1 MRPLRPSEQ
10 PQPQPRV
17 PVHRWKPRRAGWRQG
32 QRVQQVQQGLPVQV
46 QERLQ
51 PPVPAQWPVQE
62 QERLQP
68 PVQEPAQEQEQG
80 PEPERLQPVRR
91 GPELGPG
98 RGQPP
103 ELGSGRPPEPRG
115 PVGVPQEQHWA
126 ARMQAG

>member
-1 MRPLRPSEQ
+1 
-10 PQPQPRV
+10 V
-17 PVHRWKPRRAGWRQG
+17 
-32 QRVQQVQQGLPVQV
+32 QRVQQGLPVQE

-68 PVQEPAQEQEQG
+68 PVQEPAQEQEPERLQ
-80 PEPERLQPVRR
+80 PAQEQEPERLQPVRR

-115 PVGVPQEQHWA
+115 PVGVLQEQHWA
-126 ARMQAG
+126 ARMQAGW

>member
-32 QRVQQVQQGLPVQV
+32 QRVQQVQQGLPVQ
-46 QERLQ
+46 
-51 PPVPAQWPVQE
+51 E

-68 PVQEPAQEQEQG
+68 PVQEPAQEQG
-80 PEPERLQPVRR
+80 PE
-91 GPELGPG
+91 PG

>member
-1 MRPLRPSEQ
+1 M
-10 PQPQPRV
+10 
-17 PVHRWKPRRAGWRQG
+17 
-32 QRVQQVQQGLPVQV
+32 QQVQQGLPVQV

-68 PVQEPAQEQEQG
+68 PVQEPAQEQE
-80 PEPERLQPVRR
+80 PERLQPVRR

-103 ELGSGRPPEPRG
+103 ELGSGRPPE
-115 PVGVPQEQHWA
+115 QHWA